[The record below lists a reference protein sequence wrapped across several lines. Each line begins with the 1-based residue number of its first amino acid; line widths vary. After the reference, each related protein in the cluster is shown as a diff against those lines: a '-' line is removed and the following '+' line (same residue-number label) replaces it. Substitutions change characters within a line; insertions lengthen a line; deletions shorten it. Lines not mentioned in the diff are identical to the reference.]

1 MSNSHKLVKEQH
13 TKPVSDFLTEQDIR
27 KVVRKRL
34 QEERIMR
41 IGLIGE
47 IALINNQYE
56 KNHGILTEG
65 VFDDVITAIK
75 AELSGSRATDYNTA
89 LKIAAGVS
97 TAILTGFSVTS
108 VWGLPWFIPVKAKLL
123 LSAAIIG
130 TGAFAFNL
138 MVPFINSI
146 TTDASFDL
154 IFLKTNDNPVN
165 KILLKLRQ
173 GIIDGQSSG
182 DMKMPEIPG
191 GISYNPT
198 DTPADCNTQLQAY
211 LDSTSSIIDFL
222 GVPIADFTGPGG
234 ASPAPLNLDADG
246 FGYRANSG
254 KVNTA
259 AQNMVNIIKTATSNI
274 IEAVLDVVADFIDDP
289 DVSLYDLQFLDHR
302 FGKLLSTEISNGGIV
317 CGSATMTLDT
327 PGPGSGVHFIE
338 TESAITGNISDL
350 TKSNIMNLLQHINVF
365 LNRVGGGIPTPL
377 RLMMSGIT
385 PKPWT
390 DGEVSDYLV
399 NTRSIDLASLNDQKM
414 FMINK
419 DLTSPSSPLTPYLI
433 NKPLTDI
440 FPGHGKLHSNG
451 TSTLVGKGFFE
462 ELGLGLKERAI
473 AFLTEL
479 FDYCWN
485 KITAAAGWV
494 GQKLTDL
501 YNWYDT
507 NVSLS
512 GIIAAISAGA
522 AAIWAWIS
530 DLFTSFLSFISGL
543 IGGGGSGGSSR
554 SASRGRQSYRSEV
567 EEMQKV
573 MNKINDERGLT
584 GSQIKAD
591 GYWGARTDSMWTI
604 VTNYG
609 FDIGVLKDDPDSDTY
624 DAGFHKWPG
633 MSGKLRDNQ
642 GTNYPGYT
650 PDPQGALNIV
660 NDVYNNNNELGLGTG
675 GATPGETNLSAS
687 GPEPEETLTTP
698 KPTRGSV
705 GVRGIKIRIDAGNND
720 LKTFEA
726 LGFPDGTT
734 RNVSEDILS
743 AIRSENYTGTGEEGI
758 QLKIKVSRRNR
769 VFGVKPVR
777 RGMTTSRL
785 TEILPFFNSLER
797 KIKDTLRS
805 TGPVTNLRD
814 TITSFN
820 GKAFTMS
827 ITIPPGAKRQR

>member
-1 MSNSHKLVKEQH
+1 MGNTRKLVKEERL
-13 TKPVSDFLTEQDIR
+13 VSDFLTEQDIR
-27 KVVRKRL
+27 KIVRKRL

-41 IGLIGE
+41 IGLVGE
-47 IALINNQYE
+47 VALINSRYE
-56 KNHGILTEG
+56 KHPELLNEG

-89 LKIAAGVS
+89 LKVAAGIS
-97 TAILTGFSVTS
+97 TAILSGFAVTS

-130 TGAFAFNL
+130 AGAYALKF
-138 MVPFINSI
+138 MDPFIESI
-146 TTDASFDL
+146 TTGASFDL
-154 IFLKTNDNPVN
+154 IFLKTNENPVN

-173 GIIDGQSSG
+173 DIIDGQAG
-182 DMKMPEIPG
+182 GEMKMPEIPG

-211 LDSTSSIIDFL
+211 LDNTSSIINFL
-222 GVPIADFTGPGG
+222 GVPIVDFTGPGN

-259 AQNMVNIIKTATSNI
+259 AQNMVNIIKTATSDI
-274 IEAVLDVVADFIDDP
+274 VEAVLDVVADFIADP

-302 FGKLLSTEISNGGIV
+302 FGKLLSTEISSSGIV
-317 CGSATMTLDT
+317 CGGATMTLDT
-327 PGPGSGVHFIE
+327 PGPGSSVHFIE
-338 TESAITGNISDL
+338 TTSAINGIIADV

-365 LNRVGGGIPTPL
+365 LNRVGGSIPPAL
-377 RLMMSGIT
+377 RVVMSGIT

-390 DGEVSDYLV
+390 DGEISDYLV
-399 NTRSIDLASLNDQKM
+399 NTRNIDLASLSDRRM
-414 FMINK
+414 FIINK
-419 DLTSPSSPLTPYLI
+419 NLTSPSSPLTPYLI
-433 NKPLTDI
+433 NKPLSDI

-462 ELGLGLKERAI
+462 ELGLGLEERAI

-479 FDYCWN
+479 FDYCWS

-501 YNWYDT
+501 YNWFQA
-507 NVSLS
+507 NVSIG
-512 GIIAAISAGA
+512 GIMTAIGAGA
-522 AAIWAWIS
+522 ATIWAWIS
-530 DLFTSFLSFISGL
+530 NLFSSFLTFISGL
-543 IGGGGSGGSSR
+543 IGGSGGGGSGGSSR

-567 EEMQKV
+567 EEMQKF
-573 MNKINDERGLT
+573 MNNINNERGLSGT
-584 GSQIKAD
+584 SISED
-591 GYWGARTDSMWTI
+591 GYWGPKTNDMWQI

-609 FDIGVLKDDPDSDTY
+609 FDTGVLKNDPDSPTY
-624 DAGFHKWPG
+624 KTGMHQWPA
-633 MSGKLRDNQ
+633 MSGDLRDDN
-642 GTNYPGYT
+642 GASYPGYT
-650 PDPQGALNIV
+650 GNPQGALNIV
-660 NDVYNNNNELGLGTG
+660 KDIYNNNNDLGSG
-675 GATPGETNLSAS
+675 GGVTAGETPLPATNTDP
-687 GPEPEETLTTP
+687 GETLTTP

-720 LKTFEA
+720 LKTFES
-726 LGFPDGTT
+726 LGFPAGTT

-758 QLKIKVSRRNR
+758 QLKINVSRGNR
-769 VFGVKPVR
+769 VSRVKPVR
-777 RGMTTSRL
+777 RGMTSSRL

-805 TGPVTNLRD
+805 TGTVTDLREK
-814 TITSFN
+814 ITSFR